1 MKLYEQTD
9 RSTFV
14 PQKPVHA
21 PWAVIFML
29 IVMTSFLAGIL
40 IAKALGPHDESIS
53 QQQAFLPNA
62 DAPDFANVVPKK
74 GMKPLF
80 SLSDNPVA
88 DIVASVSPAVV
99 SIDTTIHKSSNRGME
114 LPDLL
119 FSTPGGHP
127 QLRDPDKYEAHGSGS
142 GVVIRNDG
150 YILTNAHV
158 VKDADQIKVTLN
170 NKHTYTGR
178 VVGKDGYTD
187 VALVKIDAYN
197 LPVARM
203 ADSRKTRPG
212 DWAIAIGSPLGL
224 NQTVTMGIVSA
235 IGRSLA
241 DLNNNVDLIQT
252 DAAINPGNSGGPL
265 LNIHGEVIGINM
277 AIRTDAQN
285 IGFSIPIDSARD
297 AANAILSHRRIPRP
311 FVGISM
317 IDLDPDMAKSL
328 GMPTSLNGVLVS
340 KVTPRSPAEVSGLEE
355 GDLIQKV
362 NDTPVKTGRDVQSI
376 VRSQKIGN
384 QINMEVFHSGKV
396 KHLLVRVSQ
405 FPNDTADVS

>member
-1 MKLYEQTD
+1 MV
-9 RSTFV
+9 F
-14 PQKPVHA
+14 A
-21 PWAVIFML
+21 L
-29 IVMTSFLAGIL
+29 IATLSFLGGIL
-40 IAKALGPHDESIS
+40 IAKAMGSHDES
-53 QQQAFLPNA
+53 QQAFSANN
-62 DAPDFANVVPKK
+62 DASDLSSVVPKK

-80 SLSDNPVA
+80 GLSDNPVA

-99 SIDTTIHKSSNRGME
+99 SIDTTIHKTGSTSNVE
-114 LPDLL
+114 IPDLL

-127 QLRDPDKYEAHGSGS
+127 QLREPEKYEAHGSGS

-150 YILTNAHV
+150 YVLTNAHV
-158 VKDADQIKVTLN
+158 VKDADNIKVTLN
-170 NKHTYTGR
+170 NKHVYTGR
-178 VVGKDGYTD
+178 VVGKDSYTD

-265 LNIHGEVIGINM
+265 LNIHGEVVGINM

-285 IGFSIPIDSARD
+285 IGFSIPIDIARD
-297 AANAILSHRRIPRP
+297 AANAILAHRPIQRP
-311 FVGISM
+311 YLGISM
-317 IDLDPDMAKSL
+317 IDLDSEMAKSL
-328 GMPTSLNGVLVS
+328 GVPTTREGVLIS
-340 KVTPRSPAEVSGLEE
+340 KVSPQSPASVSGLEE
-355 GDLIQKV
+355 GDLIEKV
-362 NDTPVKTGRDVQSI
+362 NDTPVKTGRDVQAI
-376 VRSQKIGN
+376 VREQKVGN
-384 QINMEVFHSGKV
+384 ELNMEIFHSGRLR
-396 KHLLVRVSQ
+396 HLMIRISAY
-405 FPNDTADVS
+405 PSDGGDVS